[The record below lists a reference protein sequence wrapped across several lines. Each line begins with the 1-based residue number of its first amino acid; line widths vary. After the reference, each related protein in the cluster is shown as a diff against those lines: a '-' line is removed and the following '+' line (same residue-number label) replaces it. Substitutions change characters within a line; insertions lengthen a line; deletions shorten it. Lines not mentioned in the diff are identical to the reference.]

1 VHDTGVRAMRIAV
14 TGASGNVGGH
24 VARLLAEQGGAE
36 VVAITRRPAAL
47 PSTVIARTADYG
59 DPGALRSSLADV
71 DTLVFVS
78 SDGEGTRVLAHHL
91 NVVSAARDCGVGHI
105 VALSG
110 VDADTDSPFCYA
122 LTNGYTEQAIRDSG
136 CGYSIVRASLF
147 TEFFRHFL
155 MPARSTGQIRLPAG
169 DGRVGLVS
177 RADVARCMATLARS
191 APSGRCHEVTGTQA
205 VDMTAAATVATQVW
219 GRPVVYQPIEA
230 AEHIVQLATTEDPWW
245 LYAYTS
251 MFASV
256 REHRWE
262 RVTDEVQHLTGR
274 APVGLADLLDE
285 PAQTAS

>member
-1 VHDTGVRAMRIAV
+1 MRIAV

-24 VARLLAEQGGAE
+24 VVRLLAEQGGAE

-47 PSTVIARTADYG
+47 PSTVTARTADYG

-78 SDGEGTRVLAHHL
+78 SDGEATRVLAHHL
-91 NVVSAARDCGVGHI
+91 NVVSAARECGVGHI
-105 VALSG
+105 VLLSG

-122 LTNGYTEQAIRDSG
+122 VTNGFTEQAIRDSG
-136 CGYSIVRASLF
+136 CGYSFVRASIF

-155 MPARSTGQIRLPAG
+155 TPARSTGQIRLPAG

-177 RADVARCMATLARS
+177 RADVARCLGALARS
-191 APSGRCHEVTGTQA
+191 APSGRCHEVTGSRA
-205 VDMTAAATVATQVW
+205 LDLAAAASTAAQAW
-219 GRPVVYQPIEA
+219 DRPVVYQPIEA
-230 AEHIVQLATTEDPWW
+230 AEHIKQLAMTENPWW

-274 APVGLADLLDE
+274 APLDLADVLK
-285 PAQTAS
+285 AQTAS